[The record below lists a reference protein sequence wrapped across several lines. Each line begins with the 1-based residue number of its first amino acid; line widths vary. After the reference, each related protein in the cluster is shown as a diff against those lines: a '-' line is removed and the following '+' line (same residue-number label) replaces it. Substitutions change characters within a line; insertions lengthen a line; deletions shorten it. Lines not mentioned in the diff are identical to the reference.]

1 MSIRIDVATAEDADA
16 VVEMW
21 VSLATGQ
28 RSHGSHL
35 AAEEN
40 RKQIRDAV
48 ARHIVLD
55 GLRVAR
61 LSDDLEETPE
71 GEMKETSVDEVEETS
86 EDGPGAL
93 VGDSSGDASDSQSRS
108 VGSDVDTGRSLSVDQ
123 QPEQDSDLLGFV
135 MFDLEAGT
143 YTQDVSR
150 GIVRN
155 LYVRPE
161 YRGDGVGRVL
171 LTTAEAALDDAGAD
185 VVTLEAMAANE
196 RARSFY
202 HDQDYVPHRIE
213 FEKPLNKT
221 DQSDTHT
228 RED

>member
-21 VSLATGQ
+21 VSLAGGQ

-61 LSDDLEETPE
+61 LSDDLEETSE
-71 GEMKETSVDEVEETS
+71 DEVEETS
-86 EDGPGAL
+86 EDGSGAL

-108 VGSDVDTGRSLSVDQ
+108 VDSDVDTGRSLSVDQ
-123 QPEQDSDLLGFV
+123 QPEQDSDLIGFV

-202 HDQDYVPHRIE
+202 HNQDYVPHRIE

>member
-1 MSIRIDVATAEDADA
+1 MPIRIDAATAEDADA

-21 VSLATGQ
+21 VSLAAGQ

-61 LSDDLEETPE
+61 PTHDPEDTTESNVEDTPE
-71 GEMKETSVDEVEETS
+71 GDPDAVD
-86 EDGPGAL
+86 GA
-93 VGDSSGDASDSQSRS
+93 SFENASDDQSRS
-108 VGSDVDTGRSLSVDQ
+108 LGSDADMFPSFSVDQ
-123 QPEQDSDLLGFV
+123 QPEGDSDIIGFV

-143 YTQDVSR
+143 YAQDVSR

-155 LYVRPE
+155 LYVRPD
-161 YRGDGVGRVL
+161 YRDNSVGQVL

-202 HDQDYVPHRIE
+202 HDHDYVPHRIE
-213 FEKPLNKT
+213 FEKPLDTT

>member
-21 VSLATGQ
+21 VSLAAGQ

-61 LSDDLEETPE
+61 LSDDLE
-71 GEMKETSVDEVEETS
+71 ETSVDEVEETS

-123 QPEQDSDLLGFV
+123 QPEQDSDLIGFV

-202 HDQDYVPHRIE
+202 HNQDYVPHRIE